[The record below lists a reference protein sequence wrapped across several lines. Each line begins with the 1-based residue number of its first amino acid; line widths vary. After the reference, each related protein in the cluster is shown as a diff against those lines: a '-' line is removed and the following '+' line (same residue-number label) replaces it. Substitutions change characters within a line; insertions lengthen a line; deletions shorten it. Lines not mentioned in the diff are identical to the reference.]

1 MKNINQKREQFFT
14 LNTFLKATSFLI
26 GAGMIG
32 IVSLGLF
39 GCNDDKSGTKNE
51 NLVHAVAT
59 TGMIADI
66 VTNVGGEYVDVV
78 GLMGPGVDPHL
89 YRASEGDVRKL
100 SDANIIFYNGLHL
113 EAKMGDIFKKL
124 NKQKPT
130 VAVAERIPKDKLK
143 KPPEF
148 EGQFDPH
155 VWFDVELWA
164 YAVDAVGDTLITLD
178 PENKEAFL
186 RNKAAYLTK
195 LNKLNT
201 WIEEKTDMI
210 PKEQRVLVTAH
221 DAFNYYGLAYG
232 FVVKGLMGISTES
245 EAGTRDIQ
253 NLATYIVDNKIP
265 AIFIESSIS
274 KRNIEVEMTTNGTF
288 LKRKV
293 AENLLQAG
301 LTFLRVSLYNHP
313 RQVQIFEK
321 RLKGLP
327 FREVK
332 LIERWDPDLFNTKTN
347 RAGFFENTNEKDQIK
362 TNRPCNYPFYHMLI
376 NHTGEVYLC
385 PQDWSLKYSQ
395 GNIKTSTIMGIW
407 MNDKYQNYRKI
418 LATNRNIKPCSDCNA
433 DGLVYHNQ
441 SRFNWISEFGKAFN
455 IA

>member
-1 MKNINQKREQFFT
+1 MSKIINQDFNKNRFSPWRANDSELSEISDVFSMPSVIE
-14 LNTFLKATSFLI
+14 LNTGPTCNLSCSF
-26 GAGMIG
+26 
-32 IVSLGLF
+32 
-39 GCNDDKSGTKNE
+39 CPR
-51 NLVHAVAT
+51 
-59 TGMIADI
+59 AD
-66 VTNVGGEYVDVV
+66 GWSE
-78 GLMGPGVDPHL
+78 PGD
-89 YRASEGDVRKL
+89 Y
-100 SDANIIFYNGLHL
+100 
-113 EAKMGDIFKKL
+113 
-124 NKQKPT
+124 
-130 VAVAERIPKDKLK
+130 
-143 KPPEF
+143 F
-148 EGQFDPH
+148 E
-155 VWFDVELWA
+155 L
-164 YAVDAVGDTLITLD
+164 TL
-178 PENKEAFL
+178 A
-186 RNKAAYLTK
+186 
-195 LNKLNT
+195 
-201 WIEEKTDMI
+201 
-210 PKEQRVLVTAH
+210 
-221 DAFNYYGLAYG
+221 
-232 FVVKGLMGISTES
+232 
-245 EAGTRDIQ
+245 
-253 NLATYIVDNKIP
+253 NKIAQELTEINFDGLIQFTGYGEP
-265 AIFIESSIS
+265 LQHPKICELIEVFS